1 MLVDKVLAA
10 QTANRKDYVLR
21 QDPFVTQLEDEIV
34 QYAADNPFSDTF
46 VVKLTPFDSF
56 AINRERLKEYFIKQ
70 GFDAFYTE
78 VDRQLIF
85 VIKWQIL

>member
-1 MLVDKVLAA
+1 MLVDKVLTA
-10 QTANRKDYVLR
+10 QEANRKDYVLR
-21 QDPFVTQLEDEIV
+21 QDPFLTQLEDEIV

-56 AINRERLKEYFIKQ
+56 AINRKGLKEYFIEQ